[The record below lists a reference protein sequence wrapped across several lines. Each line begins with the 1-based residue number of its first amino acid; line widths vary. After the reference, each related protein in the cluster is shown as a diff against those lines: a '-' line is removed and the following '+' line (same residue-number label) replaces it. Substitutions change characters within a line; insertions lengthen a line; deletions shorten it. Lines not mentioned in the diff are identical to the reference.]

1 MPSTFSTNLVHIVGT
16 QDPDMLV
23 LRSYVEVLG
32 RRYRFFFVDEA
43 SISNFYQ
50 SACGLTLHPLLI
62 KRFLKYAVLDK
73 KIMALRSGF
82 TSTRSVYVLVESEI
96 GDESCGLKESEF
108 LKLLGLPDI
117 CGSIAHVRLE
127 LEELNDRMT
136 QMLRE
141 QLKAA
146 QAHAQINSTAVE
158 LERALRKKK
167 KGKPGGRIILNG
179 GGGKFRL

>member
-16 QDPDMLV
+16 QDPDILV

-32 RRYRFFFVDEA
+32 RRYRFFFIDET
-43 SISNFYQ
+43 SMGDFYQ
-50 SACGLTLHPLLI
+50 RACGLTLHPFLK
-62 KRFLKYAVLDK
+62 KRFLKYAVLDQ
-73 KIMALRSGF
+73 KIMAQRLGP
-82 TSTRSVYVLVESEI
+82 TGTRTLYVLMGAAISSEN
-96 GDESCGLKESEF
+96 SSLKESEF

-117 CGSIAHVRLE
+117 SASIALIRLE

-136 QMLRE
+136 QMLRD

-146 QAHAQINSTAVE
+146 ETNAQVNSTAVE
-158 LERALRKKK
+158 LEKELRKKK
-167 KGKPGGRIILNG
+167 KGKPGGHIILNG